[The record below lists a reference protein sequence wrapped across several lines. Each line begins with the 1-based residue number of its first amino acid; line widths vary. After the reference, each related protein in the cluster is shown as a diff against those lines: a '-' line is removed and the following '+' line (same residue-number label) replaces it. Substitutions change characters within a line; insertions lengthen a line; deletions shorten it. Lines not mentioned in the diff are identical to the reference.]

1 MKAREVKL
9 VSAIAASAVVAVGA
23 VAVGATQPSFSVAGS
38 DMQTG
43 VTQTATT
50 PPAAPVT
57 GKAAPIV
64 TGPAPLP
71 PEEQGLPGS

>member
-1 MKAREVKL
+1 MNARKMRIFG
-9 VSAIAASAVVAVGA
+9 AFAASAVVGIGA
-23 VAVGATQPSFSVAGS
+23 VVVAIAQPSSSIATS

-50 PPAAPVT
+50 PSTAPAV

-64 TGPAPLP
+64 TGPAALP
-71 PEEQGLPGS
+71 PAELALPGG